1 MHKTELQILQCQY
14 QDEQWQDEEK
24 VSKSWRKKC
33 QKAISE
39 ISSQSSSMTDAISV
53 IKDGLDKLLTFVRI
67 EQEDVHNCK
76 ATDTCTDLVV
86 LVTIFLYFLL
96 FSAISRH

>member
-14 QDEQWQDEEK
+14 QDEQWQDDEK

-39 ISSQSSSMTDAISV
+39 ISSQSSSMTDDISV
-53 IKDGLDKLLTFVRI
+53 FKDGLDKLLTFVRI

-76 ATDTCTDLVV
+76 ATDTCTDLV
-86 LVTIFLYFLL
+86 TIFLCFLL